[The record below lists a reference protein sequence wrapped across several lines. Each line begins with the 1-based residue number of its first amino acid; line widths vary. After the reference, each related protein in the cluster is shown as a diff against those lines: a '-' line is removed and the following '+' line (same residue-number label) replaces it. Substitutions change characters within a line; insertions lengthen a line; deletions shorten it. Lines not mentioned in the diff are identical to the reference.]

1 MKKSIFIILLI
12 LLGNATF
19 SQIPNQDLSVESNV
33 FPKEKLALTINS
45 NILLAGELLQYS
57 TLNLNEAGKKS
68 NLSKVVYVSMRNE
81 NDSVVFHH
89 KLKLY
94 NGRANGDFFIP
105 ATLKSGIYRLI
116 SYTNFSKNNR
126 LDAYA
131 LKTIYVINT
140 FMKMDKVKNASDS
153 IHLNFSTKLSR
164 VSTSDESNQQIK
176 IVSDKATYG
185 PREKVS
191 LKLEGIS
198 NEINGNFV
206 LSVRKLNPIE
216 ISGKT
221 SESVK
226 ENSSDVFHIPE
237 VRGELVSGT
246 ILNNDGN
253 VPVKNKIVSLTIPGE
268 DFIFKSTSTDANGR
282 FFFSVSEGYSS
293 DKGIIQLSSKD
304 SRKENYTIN
313 IDKKH
318 LKLNGFKR
326 RVLSLNPELK
336 NWLQERSMQL
346 QIENAYFET
355 KRDSVKPHKIT
366 SRFYNNLG
374 TVYNLDDY
382 TRFSTLRETFV
393 EVITLA
399 AIRGNEENS
408 RFIIYNA
415 YDPNRIAKFNDI
427 PPLVLLD
434 GIEIINNEDLINYNP
449 RQIKSVRVIT
459 EPYRYGPKIYS
470 GIIAVE
476 TIKGDFTPNSTDK
489 SIKVFDLI
497 PAVAEKEYYKP
508 NYQSGANKLSRIPD
522 YRVQLIWNSQIER
535 LNGGFI
541 DSFFTSDI
549 PGTYQI
555 SIEGYGVN
563 GEFHYST
570 NNFMV
575 IH

>member
-1 MKKSIFIILLI
+1 M
-12 LLGNATF
+12 GNATF

-68 NLSKVVYVSMRNE
+68 KLSKVVYVSMRNE

-140 FMKMDKVKNASDS
+140 FMKMDKVKNVSDS

-268 DFIFKSTSTDANGR
+268 DFIFKSTSTDSNGR

-304 SRKENYTIN
+304 SRKENYSIN

-326 RVLSLNPELK
+326 SVLSLNPELK
-336 NWLQERSMQL
+336 NWLQERSVQL

-522 YRVQLIWNSQIER
+522 YRVQLIWNSQIKS
-535 LNGGFI
+535 LKDGFI
-541 DSFFTSDI
+541 DSFYTSDI

-555 SIEGYGVN
+555 SIEGYGVD
-563 GEFHYST
+563 GKFYSLT
-570 NNFMV
+570 NNFIV
-575 IH
+575 IQ

>member
-12 LLGNATF
+12 LLGNVTF
-19 SQIPNQDLSVESNV
+19 SQIPNQDLSVEPNV

-57 TLNLNEAGKKS
+57 TLNLDEAGKISK
-68 NLSKVVYVSMRNE
+68 LSKVVYVSMRNE
-81 NDSVVFHH
+81 NDSIVFHH
-89 KLKLY
+89 KLKLN

-116 SYTNFSKNNR
+116 SYTNSSKNNK
-126 LDAYA
+126 LDAFA
-131 LKTIYVINT
+131 LKTVYVINT
-140 FMKMDKVKNASDS
+140 FIKMDKVKHVSDS
-153 IHLNFSTKLSR
+153 IHLNLSTTSSSVSLSN
-164 VSTSDESNQQIK
+164 ESNQQIK
-176 IVSDKATYG
+176 IVPDKATYG
-185 PREKVS
+185 LRENVS
-191 LKLEGIS
+191 LKLVGIP
-198 NEINGNFV
+198 NEIDGNFV

-216 ISGKT
+216 ILGKT

-237 VRGELVSGT
+237 VRGELISGT
-246 ILNNDGN
+246 IFDNDEN
-253 VPVKNKIVSLTIPGE
+253 VPAKNKIVSLTIPGE

-293 DKGIIQLSSKD
+293 NKGIIQLSSKD
-304 SRKENYTIN
+304 SRKENYTID

-318 LKLNGFKR
+318 LKLNGFKKSAL
-326 RVLSLNPELK
+326 VLNPKLK
-336 NWLQERSMQL
+336 NWLQERSVQL

-355 KRDSVKPHKIT
+355 KRDSVKPHKIN
-366 SRFYNNLG
+366 SRFYDNLG
-374 TVYNLDDY
+374 TVYNLEDY

-399 AIRGNEENS
+399 AIRGTGANS
-408 RFIIYNA
+408 RFIVYNA

-476 TIKGDFTPNSTDK
+476 TIKSDFIPNSTNEG
-489 SIKVFDLI
+489 IKIFDLI
-497 PAVAEKEYYKP
+497 PAVGEKEYYKP
-508 NYQSGANKLSRIPD
+508 NYQLGADKRSRIPD
-522 YRVQLIWNSQIER
+522 YRVQLIWNSQIKS
-535 LNGGFI
+535 LKDGFI
-541 DSFFTSDI
+541 DSFYTSDI
-549 PGTYQI
+549 PGTFQI
-555 SIEGYGVN
+555 SIEGYGVD
-563 GEFHYST
+563 GELYCLT
-570 NNFMV
+570 NNFM
-575 IH
+575 IIQ

>member
-1 MKKSIFIILLI
+1 M
-12 LLGNATF
+12 GNATF
-19 SQIPNQDLSVESNV
+19 SQIPNQDLSVEPNV

-45 NILLAGELLQYS
+45 NILLAGELFQYS

-68 NLSKVVYVSMRNE
+68 KLSKVVYVSMRNE

-153 IHLNFSTKLSR
+153 IHLNFSTKFSR
-164 VSTSDESNQQIK
+164 VSTWDESNKQIK

-268 DFIFKSTSTDANGR
+268 DFIFKSTSTDSNGR

-304 SRKENYTIN
+304 SRKENYSIN

-336 NWLQERSMQL
+336 NWLQERSVQL

-459 EPYRYGPKIYS
+459 EPYRFGPKIYS

-522 YRVQLIWNSQIER
+522 YRVQLIWNSQIKS
-535 LNGGFI
+535 LKDGFI
-541 DSFFTSDI
+541 DSFYTSDI

-555 SIEGYGVN
+555 SFEGYGVD
-563 GEFHYST
+563 GEFYSLT
-570 NNFMV
+570 NNFIV
-575 IH
+575 IQ

>member
-1 MKKSIFIILLI
+1 M
-12 LLGNATF
+12 GNATF

-68 NLSKVVYVSMRNE
+68 KLSKVVYVSMRNE

-140 FMKMDKVKNASDS
+140 FMKMDKVKNVSDS

-185 PREKVS
+185 LREKVS

-268 DFIFKSTSTDANGR
+268 DFIFKSTSTDSNGR

-304 SRKENYTIN
+304 SRKENYSIN

-326 RVLSLNPELK
+326 SVLSLNPELK
-336 NWLQERSMQL
+336 NWLQERSVQL

-522 YRVQLIWNSQIER
+522 YRVQLIWNSQIKS
-535 LNGGFI
+535 LKDGFI
-541 DSFFTSDI
+541 DSFYTSDI

-555 SIEGYGVN
+555 SIEGYGVD
-563 GEFHYST
+563 GKFYSLT
-570 NNFMV
+570 NNFIV
-575 IH
+575 IQ

>member
-1 MKKSIFIILLI
+1 M
-12 LLGNATF
+12 GNATF
-19 SQIPNQDLSVESNV
+19 SQIPNQDLSVEPNI

-153 IHLNFSTKLSR
+153 IHLNFSTKFSR
-164 VSTSDESNQQIK
+164 VSTWDESNQQIK

-355 KRDSVKPHKIT
+355 KRDSMKPHKIT

-563 GEFHYST
+563 GVFHYST

>member
-1 MKKSIFIILLI
+1 M
-12 LLGNATF
+12 GNATF

-68 NLSKVVYVSMRNE
+68 KLSKVVYVSMRNE

-216 ISGKT
+216 ISGKI

-304 SRKENYTIN
+304 SRKENYSIN

-336 NWLQERSMQL
+336 NWLQERSVQL

-522 YRVQLIWNSQIER
+522 YRVQLIWNSQIKS
-535 LNGGFI
+535 LKDGFI
-541 DSFFTSDI
+541 DSFYTSDI

-555 SIEGYGVN
+555 SIEGYGVD
-563 GEFHYST
+563 GEFYSLT
-570 NNFMV
+570 NNFIV
-575 IH
+575 IQ

>member
-12 LLGNATF
+12 LLGNVTF

-68 NLSKVVYVSMRNE
+68 KLSKVVYVSMRNE

-89 KLKLY
+89 KLKLN
-94 NGRANGDFFIP
+94 NGSASGDFFIP
-105 ATLKSGIYRLI
+105 ATLKSGIYKLI
-116 SYTNFSKNNR
+116 SYTNFSKNNK

-140 FMKMDKVKNASDS
+140 FMKMDKVKNVSDS
-153 IHLNFSTKLSR
+153 IRLNFSTKFSR
-164 VSTSDESNQQIK
+164 VSTSNESNQQIK

-185 PREKVS
+185 SREKVS

-216 ISGKT
+216 ISGKP
-221 SESVK
+221 SESVNG
-226 ENSSDVFHIPE
+226 NSSNVFHIPE
-237 VRGELVSGT
+237 VRGELISGT
-246 ILNNDGN
+246 ILNNDGK
-253 VPVKNKIVSLTIPGE
+253 VPAKNKIVSLTIPGE

-282 FFFSVSEGYSS
+282 FFFSLSKGYSS
-293 DKGIIQLSSKD
+293 NKGIIQLSSKD

-318 LKLNGFKR
+318 LNLNDSKR
-326 RVLSLNPELK
+326 SALVLNPELK
-336 NWLQERSMQL
+336 SWLQERSVQI

-374 TVYNLDDY
+374 TVFNLDDY
-382 TRFSTLRETFV
+382 TRFATLRETFV

-399 AIRGNEENS
+399 AIRGNGANS
-408 RFIIYNA
+408 RFVIHNA
-415 YDPNRIAKFNDI
+415 YDPNRIAQFNDI

-434 GIEIINNEDLINYNP
+434 GIEIINNEELINYNP

-459 EPYRYGPKIYS
+459 KPYRYGPMIYS

-476 TIKGDFTPNSTDK
+476 TVQGDFTPNTTEK
-489 SIKVFDLI
+489 CIKVIDLI
-497 PAVAEKEYYKP
+497 PEVKGKKYYKP
-508 NYQSGANKLSRIPD
+508 KYHSGADKLSRIPD
-522 YRVQLIWNSQIER
+522 YRVQLIWNSQIEN
-535 LNGGFI
+535 LKNGFI

-555 SIEGYGVN
+555 SLEGYGMK
-563 GEFHYST
+563 GEFYRLT
-570 NNFMV
+570 YNFMV
-575 IH
+575 IQ

>member
-1 MKKSIFIILLI
+1 M
-12 LLGNATF
+12 GNTTF

-355 KRDSVKPHKIT
+355 KRDSMKPHKIT

-522 YRVQLIWNSQIER
+522 YRVQLIWNSQIKS
-535 LNGGFI
+535 LKDGFI
-541 DSFFTSDI
+541 DSFYTSDI

-555 SIEGYGVN
+555 SIEGYGVD
-563 GEFHYST
+563 GEFYSLT
-570 NNFMV
+570 NNFIV
-575 IH
+575 IQ